1 MDKEQVLYVNTE
13 ISINIQKS
21 ISGDA
26 FTLTAFDTKTGKKL
40 EQKMTWVH
48 PSVIDATIESMV
60 KEMQSTYKSPGI
72 NPDDYYGV
80 DEATE
85 MWKEG
90 KLVGDKYHDPRQTH
104 AYYFKDYEGCLEC
117 GELDCV
123 CEDEDTDL
131 SPLRNNINNNTLA
144 EHIDILKKY
153 ALDHDIDIETL
164 KLKLIFTQI
173 ALLGLF
179 IYTVFFK

>member
-1 MDKEQVLYVNTE
+1 MDKEQVLYVNSE

-26 FTLTAFDTKTGKKL
+26 FTLTAYDTKTGKKL
-40 EQKMTWVH
+40 EQKTSWVH

-60 KEMQSTYKSPGI
+60 GEMQSTYKSPGI
-72 NPDDYYGV
+72 NQDDYYGV

-90 KLVGDKYHDPRQTH
+90 KLVGDKYHDPRQTR
-104 AYYFKDYEGCLEC
+104 AFYFKDYEGCLDC
-117 GELDCV
+117 GEIDCV
-123 CEDEDTDL
+123 CEDTYL
-131 SPLRNNINNNTLA
+131 TPLRNNIDNNTLA
-144 EHIDILKKY
+144 ERIDVHLKYVLKHD
-153 ALDHDIDIETL
+153 ADIDNIQL
-164 KLKLIFTQI
+164 KLLLTQI